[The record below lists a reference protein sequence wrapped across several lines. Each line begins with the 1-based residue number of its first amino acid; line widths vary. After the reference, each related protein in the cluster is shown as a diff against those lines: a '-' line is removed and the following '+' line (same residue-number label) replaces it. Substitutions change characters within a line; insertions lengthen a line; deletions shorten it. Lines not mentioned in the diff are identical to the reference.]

1 MVQTLGWQMILGVI
15 KTPET
20 VRVVKG
26 CPGNKKNMDWHM
38 RAKIK
43 KNRVFGTSEAE
54 AGQKKNEYWLA
65 ESLDNHREINLIDI
79 FPVTGV
85 GRRGK
90 NTPIWY
96 WMYIKKRKE
105 WSLLRIEKGC
115 VCIAILWHLWVLLQ
129 VGFWASITVLNYQQ
143 HAMLPSDSSWSVREE
158 LEAESLLL
166 CRAGTAGSL

>member
-54 AGQKKNEYWLA
+54 AGQKKKKEYWLA

-96 WMYIKKRKE
+96 WMYIKKKKRTITPKNRK
-105 WSLLRIEKGC
+105 R
-115 VCIAILWHLWVLLQ
+115 VCLYCYTVAPLGAAAGRVLGKYHCLKLSTACDAAIRFKLK
-129 VGFWASITVLNYQQ
+129 
-143 HAMLPSDSSWSVREE
+143 R
-158 LEAESLLL
+158 
-166 CRAGTAGSL
+166 